1 MAISRNIIGSIR
13 NAKGDL
19 VASGTLKVKPLIPV
33 TDGNTFISPEQ
44 VVVPIS
50 AGLFTLDL
58 IAPCIYQFIIED
70 MYEASTWTF
79 EATLSDDSPADISLA
94 TLYQT
99 GRAEIDDTIDI
110 ITTFLE
116 LVDTPGSFIDQ
127 EGKTLTVNSAEDA
140 LEFTTPV
147 TTFLDLLDTPVDFT
161 GHAGKTLVVNST
173 EDGIEFI

>member
-1 MAISRNIIGSIR
+1 MAISRNIIGTIR

-19 VASGTLKVKPLIPV
+19 VASGTLKVKPLVPV

-58 IAPCIYQFIIED
+58 IAPCTYEFIIED

-79 EATLSDDSPADISLA
+79 EATLSDDSAADISLA

-99 GRAEIDDTIDI
+99 GRAEIDDSMSI
-110 ITTFLE
+110 ISTFLE
-116 LVDTPGSFIDQ
+116 L
-127 EGKTLTVNSAEDA
+127 
-140 LEFTTPV
+140 
-147 TTFLDLLDTPVDFT
+147 LDTPNSFE
-161 GHAGKTLVVNST
+161 GHAGKALVVNAT

>member
-1 MAISRNIIGSIR
+1 MAISRNIIGTVK

-19 VASGTLKVKPLIPV
+19 VASGMLKVKPLVPV

-58 IAPCIYQFIIED
+58 IAPCIYQFIVED
-70 MYEASTWTF
+70 MYEESTWAF

-99 GRAEIDDTIDI
+99 GRVEIDDSMSI
-110 ITTFLE
+110 ISTFLE
-116 LVDTPGSFIDQ
+116 L
-127 EGKTLTVNSAEDA
+127 
-140 LEFTTPV
+140 
-147 TTFLDLLDTPVDFT
+147 LDTPMSFE
-161 GHAGKTLVVNST
+161 GHAGKTLVVNAT